1 MSNNTRE
8 LVQIEASEDVN
19 AVRDR
24 LSFIRGQ
31 RVLLVWP
38 EEGTALTRRLDLV
51 LIQREAM
58 RRAIRLALVTH
69 DPDVIRHAKELN
81 ISTFET
87 IGASE
92 RGRWKRA
99 RAKVFT
105 NRLQRP
111 LSAPVPA
118 DLMSV
123 ASRVRMPRP
132 SLSAL
137 QNGIVRLLIVAFL
150 LGVVGAVAYLVV
162 PSATVTL
169 VPAQQIVETSIQ
181 IRVNTDPDSSDIDV
195 ENAILPATLL
205 RVEIEEEAFLS
216 TTGERNLGSSQA
228 LGTVVFINNTDEAIS
243 IPQGT
248 TVGTSAGT
256 PIMFR
261 TLQTASLPAG
271 DGQQVEVPIEAMP
284 GSAGGVGNVPENL
297 INTVT
302 GPLAERV
309 TVRNLAPTTG
319 GQTRTVRVVSQ
330 SDRDRLLAAMR
341 QQLQERAYTEMLSL
355 PQITSG
361 DIVIPETL
369 RIIEERNDWTR
380 FDNDINA
387 IADTLSLTMRAI
399 VEAVAVDL
407 RLAQQIV
414 FAQMAGQIPRGRSI
428 DPDTISYTH
437 GDVLRAG
444 DTITFT
450 MSGRGVVRGQVR
462 ADQIRDQ
469 IAGRTLE
476 DALDYLTTRVDLAEG
491 SQPQIELSPD
501 WLRRLPVLPM
511 RINVVVREN
520 SP

>member
-1 MSNNTRE
+1 MSSKTRE
-8 LVQIEASEDVN
+8 LIQIEANEDVN

-69 DPDVIRHAKELN
+69 DPDVIRHARELN

-105 NRLQRP
+105 NRFQRP

-118 DLMSV
+118 DLMNV
-123 ASRVRMPRP
+123 ASRVRVPRP
-132 SLSAL
+132 SLSGV
-137 QNGIVRLLIVAFL
+137 QSGIVRLLIVALL
-150 LGVVGAVAYLVV
+150 LGVVGAVAYVVV
-162 PSATVTL
+162 PGATVTL
-169 VPAQQIVETSIQ
+169 TPARQTVETSIQ
-181 IRVNTDPDSSDIDV
+181 IRVNTDPEFTGIDV

-228 LGTVVFINNTDEAIS
+228 LGAVVFINNTAQEIG

-261 TLQTASLPAG
+261 TLEAATLPAG
-271 DGQQVEVPIEAMP
+271 EGQQIEVPIEAMP

-302 GPLAERV
+302 GPLAESV

-341 QQLQERAYTEMLSL
+341 QQLQERAYSEMISL
-355 PQITSG
+355 PQITNG

-369 RIIEERNDWTR
+369 RIVEERNDWTR
-380 FDNDINA
+380 FDANA
-387 IADTLSLTMRAI
+387 GDIADTLSLTMRAI
-399 VEAVAVDL
+399 VEAVAVDMQ
-407 RLAQQIV
+407 LAQQIV

-444 DTITFT
+444 DAITFT
-450 MSGRGVVRGQVR
+450 MSGRGVVRGQIR
-462 ADQIRDQ
+462 DDQIREQ
-469 IAGRTLE
+469 IAGRSLN
-476 DALDYLTTRVDLAEG
+476 DALEYLTTRVDLAQG

-501 WLRRLPVLPM
+501 WFGRLPLLPV
-511 RINVVVREN
+511 RIDVVAQD
-520 SP
+520 SQP